1 MPTRKQT
8 KAALEAGPPA
18 AEGNGAQTAAPPAAA
33 TREARVIQIP
43 RVLTVKELGEIMNVP
58 PVEVI
63 KELIKNGVMASIN
76 QSIDFETA
84 AIVAHDLG
92 FEPVEERAAEEREE
106 AAAPAERPRAVVEE
120 EEGATLQHR
129 PPVVTVLG
137 HVDHGKT
144 SLLDAVRRANVTARE
159 AGGITQHIGA
169 YQVSVNDQRITFL
182 DTPGHEAFTA
192 MRARGAQVTDV
203 AVLVVAADD
212 GIMPQTLEAID
223 HARAAGVPI
232 VVAITKV
239 DLPDAKT
246 DRVKQQLAEQGLAI
260 EEYGGDVIC
269 VPVSAKTGEGIPEL
283 LENILV
289 AAEVLEL
296 KASQDRPAIGAVI
309 EAEMDR
315 TRGPMAT
322 VLVQTGTLRVGD
334 VCVVSETWGRIKAM
348 FNEDGRRMRS
358 AGPGE
363 PGAILGLQAV
373 PHAGD
378 KLTVVPDD
386 KTARQIVLQR
396 LREREAAAL
405 HAQPRVTLDTLFG
418 EISAGKM
425 KELNII
431 LKTDVQGSIEPI
443 RESLEKLSTDQVRVK
458 IIHSGSGSVSESDVM
473 LAIASKGII
482 IGFNTRSE
490 PGAQRLIEQEGVDLR
505 EYSVIY
511 EITGDV
517 QEALQGLR
525 EPTYKDVVTGHVE
538 VRQVFELRRRPQ
550 VAGCYVTDGVINRND
565 TVRVLRDG
573 QQLADTKISSLRRF
587 QEDAR
592 EVQSG
597 FECGLMLE
605 GFTDFQ
611 VGDILEPHRSERE
624 S

>member
-1 MPTRKQT
+1 
-8 KAALEAGPPA
+8 
-18 AEGNGAQTAAPPAAA
+18 
-33 TREARVIQIP
+33 
-43 RVLTVKELGEIMNVP
+43 
-58 PVEVI
+58 
-63 KELIKNGVMASIN
+63 
-76 QSIDFETA
+76 
-84 AIVAHDLG
+84 
-92 FEPVEERAAEEREE
+92 
-106 AAAPAERPRAVVEE
+106 
-120 EEGATLQHR
+120 
-129 PPVVTVLG
+129 
-137 HVDHGKT
+137 
-144 SLLDAVRRANVTARE
+144 
-159 AGGITQHIGA
+159 
-169 YQVSVNDQRITFL
+169 
-182 DTPGHEAFTA
+182 

-260 EEYGGDVIC
+260 EEYGGEVIC
-269 VPVSAKTGEGIPEL
+269 VPVSAKTGQGIQEL
-283 LENILV
+283 LQNILV
-289 AAEVLEL
+289 ASEVLEL
-296 KASQDRPAIGAVI
+296 KANPDRPAIGAVI

-378 KLTVVPDD
+378 TLKVVPDD

-565 TVRVLRDG
+565 TVRVLREG

-605 GFTDFQ
+605 GFAEFQ